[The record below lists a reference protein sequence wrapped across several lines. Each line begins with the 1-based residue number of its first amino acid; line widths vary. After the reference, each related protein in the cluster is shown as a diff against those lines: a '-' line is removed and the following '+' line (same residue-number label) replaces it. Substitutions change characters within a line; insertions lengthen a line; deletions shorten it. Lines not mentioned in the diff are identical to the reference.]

1 VAHSRTCA
9 PHSLYAMNRT
19 IMKHT
24 IYHKL
29 EKDGRSAA
37 SLFQL
42 DVLAFMT
49 RKFREQEAIGL
60 TQSEVARRM
69 GISRQRVSQILGS
82 CSWDMATVARFIH
95 AVSGEEIMVCTMDF
109 VPRRRKP

>member
-1 VAHSRTCA
+1 
-9 PHSLYAMNRT
+9 
-19 IMKHT
+19 MKHT
-24 IYHKL
+24 IYHTL

-42 DVLAFMT
+42 NVLAFMT

-95 AVSGEEIMVCTMDF
+95 AVCGEEIMVCTRDYATDIASG
-109 VPRRRKP
+109 RKP